1 MPRRNYPLR
10 KGVDWYDP
18 ASGHPPRHDQKH
30 LLTGK
35 YWNAYRGAWCS
46 KKCRRSVSA
55 SLGRISVLSWSC
67 LPPTLTAEGIGR
79 VRAERVRAFLTLLY
93 RLQLIR
99 HGQGHRRVLYIDN
112 NTLKAFLGHRW
123 SELVDSL
130 CAAGILRKRQAPSR
144 YDANKRCLYLSLGE
158 GVEPDAGTGPPTLTL
173 EDAALERSMER
184 QYGRWLG
191 TTGED
196 TLLAGIRSTLDQTVF
211 RDPGLATPPTGDSR
225 VTDRSPVTSQWLDFL
240 SQLPAIRN
248 ETERSYLYG
257 MVRHPFTGRIDHVY
271 TPLPRA
277 WQEGLRIGDEPTRR
291 IGIRNSLAGLLSIRF
306 SRRDRSGAAAESI
319 LPPTSFL
326 SRFAI
331 ANQAGMEIFDYM
343 ALQLE
348 GRDRMKHP
356 GMFEEMRTL
365 FLRMLFGPPEGRYR
379 GQEVGVL
386 IRQVFGADMVLFL
399 KELRAGWKGK
409 PDSFFHKNLS
419 AVLQREEASLLAA
432 AMTDLDRLGIPF
444 LPMHDALV
452 VRMRDANSA
461 RSALARAIDH
471 RGWGDVLKT

>member
-1 MPRRNYPLR
+1 
-10 KGVDWYDP
+10 VDWFDP
-18 ASGHPPRHDQKH
+18 ASGRPPRHDQKH
-30 LLTGK
+30 PLTGK
-35 YWNAYRGAWCS
+35 YWNAFLGEWCS
-46 KKCRRSVSA
+46 KKSRKSVAAARS
-55 SLGRISVLSWSC
+55 GITVLSWSC
-67 LPPTLTAEGIGR
+67 LPPAFSSETLGR

-123 SELVDSL
+123 TELVDSL
-130 CAAGILRKRQAPSR
+130 CLAGLLRKRQAPSR
-144 YDANKRCLYLSLGE
+144 YDANKRCLYLSLAE
-158 GVEPDAGTGPPTLTL
+158 GVTPDAGTGPATLLL
-173 EDAALERSMER
+173 EDAALERSIER

-191 TTGED
+191 KTGED
-196 TLLAGIRSTLDQTVF
+196 VVLARIRRTLDRTVF
-211 RDPGLATPPTGDSR
+211 QEPAGVMPPAGTGEVAFQDPDTSR
-225 VTDRSPVTSQWLDFL
+225 WLDFL
-240 SQLPAIRN
+240 SHLAAIPN
-248 ETERSYLYG
+248 ETERGFLYG
-257 MVRHPFTGRIDHVY
+257 IVRHAFSGRIDHVY

-277 WQEGLRIGDEPTRR
+277 WQEGLRIGGEPTRR
-291 IGIRNSLAGLLSIRF
+291 IGIRNCLAGLLAIRF
-306 SRRDRSGAAAESI
+306 SRREKSGAAAESI
-319 LPPTSFL
+319 FPPTSFF
-326 SRFAI
+326 SRFSI

-348 GRDRMKHP
+348 GRERLKRP
-356 GMFEEMRTL
+356 GVFEEMRTL

-379 GQEVGVL
+379 GQEVGAL
-386 IRQVFGADMVLFL
+386 IRQVFGGDMVVFL

-432 AMTDLDRLGIPF
+432 AMTELDGLDIPF

-452 VRMRDANSA
+452 VRRRDAAAAGN
-461 RSALARAIDH
+461 ALARAIDH